1 MDKIKVYINTVELS
15 TFDFVNV
22 DGIGHPCAHTHD
34 NPGTRISAGLRNMP
48 KGSSGLISDEERKTI
63 ELVDQFSEE
72 NALKYE
78 IIDLAKAGP
87 VTQLKFMMRG
97 WKTPAVSFANETIV
111 GLPTRERLE
120 LLVRRQR
127 ARASFIHSAEPSQD
141 L

>member
-1 MDKIKVYINTVELS
+1 MDKIKVYISTVELS
-15 TFDFVNV
+15 TLDFVNV

-48 KGSSGLISDEERKTI
+48 KSSSELISDDDRKTI
-63 ELVDQFSEE
+63 ELVERFSEE
-72 NALKYE
+72 NGLKCE

-87 VTQLKFMMRG
+87 VARLKFVMRG

-127 ARASFIHSAEPSQD
+127 A
-141 L
+141 